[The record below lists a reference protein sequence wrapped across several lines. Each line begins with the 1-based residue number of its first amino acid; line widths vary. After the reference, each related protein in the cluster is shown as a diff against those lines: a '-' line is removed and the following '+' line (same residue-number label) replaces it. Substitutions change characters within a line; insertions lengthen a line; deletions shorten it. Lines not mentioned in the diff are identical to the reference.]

1 MAVTAPT
8 PGLARPH
15 AAPRPAHLV
24 RAHPVRAYFALAFA
38 FSWACWVPAALGAGG
53 WATALLYLGVW
64 GPAAAGLTVTWL
76 SGRSVRGWLRGL
88 VRVRVPGR
96 WWALVLIAP
105 IVLIAVPSAVFVAL
119 GQELEG
125 GLLGER
131 LAAYLPMLIVL
142 TLVGGGNEEWGW
154 RGFALPGLL
163 ERHRPVAATLVLGS
177 LWAIWHLPL
186 LAAADD
192 LTHGLG
198 GLDLGLVLAATV
210 VNIVALAFLYTFAL
224 RSTGS
229 ALLCAVLHGGIN
241 AANGTLVLRA
251 AELEGTAYATMQGA
265 ITATTVAAAV
275 ALVLATRGR
284 LGPAEQTTMV
294 SR

>member
-1 MAVTAPT
+1 MTVTTSTSTIVGPQRAHRLGTAVR
-8 PGLARPH
+8 ARP
-15 AAPRPAHLV
+15 V
-24 RAHPVRAYFALAFA
+24 VAYFALAYL
-38 FSWACWVPAALGAGG
+38 FSWSCWVPAALGSGG
-53 WATALLYLGVW
+53 AATALLYLGVW
-64 GPAAAGLTVTWL
+64 GPAAAGVAVTWL
-76 SGRSVRGWLRGL
+76 SGRSVRAWLRGL
-88 VRVRVPGR
+88 VRVRVPAR
-96 WWALVLIAP
+96 WWALVLVAP
-105 IVLIAVPSAVFVAL
+105 IALIAVPSAIFVAL
-119 GQELEG
+119 GQDLEA

-131 LAAYLPMLIVL
+131 LAAYLPMLVVL

-154 RGFALPGLL
+154 RGFALPGLV

-177 LWAIWHLPL
+177 LWAVWHLPL

-198 GLDLGLVLAATV
+198 GSELALVLAATV

-229 ALLCAVLHGGIN
+229 ALLCALLHGGIN

-251 AELEGTAYATMQGA
+251 TELEGTAYATMQGA
-265 ITATTVAAAV
+265 ITGTTLVVAA

-284 LGPAEQTTMV
+284 LGPPSPAANLT
-294 SR
+294 